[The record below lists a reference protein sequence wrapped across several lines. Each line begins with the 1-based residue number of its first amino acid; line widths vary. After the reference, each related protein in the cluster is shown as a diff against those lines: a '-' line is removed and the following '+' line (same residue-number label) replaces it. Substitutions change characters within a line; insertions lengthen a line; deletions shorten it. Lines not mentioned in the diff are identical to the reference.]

1 MAELEHR
8 QPSYSAGGA
17 INTVPIC
24 QAVVCWGVAPGPLV
38 PIILPLSV
46 DLSSSVLLN
55 KERFMWMDHPGG
67 LEALFIGLKFACR
80 SRSAMLVSMPQFP
93 PLPQCMLITDIRM
106 LFAQHKCGS
115 VFPLPITLND
125 SHSPSTK
132 SSNTQTHAW
141 SGLSSSPP
149 PLLLIPH
156 LPTHPAPS
164 LGHRGAQDTLEAPSR
179 HFCLEWSLALFQT
192 PSISSNLI
200 QGVLLQCCSTLQ
212 VPKAKTPGTLKWN
225 PSSATYFGQCT

>member
-1 MAELEHR
+1 MLCLSKSVKSHLRWLEKAKGNIKHLHITLFC
-8 QPSYSAGGA
+8 QTKASLNTTESIDCFAG
-17 INTVPIC
+17 VPL
-24 QAVVCWGVAPGPLV
+24 PLV
-38 PIILPLSV
+38 ASSVWRGKKSPKMDPL
-46 DLSSSVLLN
+46 LSSLDLHTEWVHIKLL
-55 KERFMWMDHPGG
+55 W
-67 LEALFIGLKFACR
+67 
-80 SRSAMLVSMPQFP
+80 S
-93 PLPQCMLITDIRM
+93 ITDIRM

-125 SHSPSTK
+125 SHSPSTE

-141 SGLSSSPP
+141 PGLSSSPP

-164 LGHRGAQDTLEAPSR
+164 LGHRGAQDTLEAPSC
-179 HFCLEWSLALFQT
+179 HFCLEWSLDLFQT
-192 PSISSNLI
+192 PSIPSNLI

-212 VPKAKTPGTLKWN
+212 VPKAKIPRTLKWN